1 MTRFLIIRICMIAAL
16 WSGVAAAQ
24 PVIQVRAAEHP
35 GYSRLIVP
43 LPGDATWVISQ
54 DGAVSTVVFP
64 GLRAEFDLS
73 GVFNRM
79 PRTRVVAL
87 ASRNTALGTA
97 LDLTLTCSCEV
108 NAERIGSRFLAIDVS
123 RETSANATTAARRV
137 LNPFAMQNEGAEA
150 SPPKPAAEQNAEA
163 QDISEHALTE
173 VSEAAPTDVPE
184 PDAEMTEM
192 TPSAANDTPSTIAP
206 MTGTKKADAPLTQ
219 VQRDLRA
226 QFANAAA
233 EGLLQL
239 AEPQAPP
246 LSFHTQDSAAPDPA
260 RDADDAADADS
271 ANSDDAPQTPTLAQL
286 AARLADAQINTRL
299 PLAVANITE
308 EAAETR
314 PACNSDMALNVARWG
329 SGLPM
334 VEEIGMMRRDVV
346 SEYGTVD
353 TEAVADLA
361 RLYLLNGFGREAKA
375 VLSLVSG
382 APRDHDLLAEL
393 ADVIEGQPVPSD
405 GVLARSGD
413 CEGRISMWRAV
424 AGFEMLDRE
433 TERGDAILR
442 AFSELPPELRR
453 IAGQNIASRS
463 LDDGRIE
470 AAASI
475 LEILDRTPG
484 SRGALENIAR
494 AELSNELGEVR
505 RATTLIAD
513 VESTNVAERR
523 EALLL
528 RARHVLDENSEVP
541 GNLISD
547 LAIEQRLLRGTEEA
561 VTISLVMAELET
573 KRGQPFA
580 ALDILEQDH
589 VIRAA
594 PVPEAARKILDE
606 VDPASLSEGDYVRL
620 VARGTKY
627 LGRDRFSETL
637 RTGFARELNARGL
650 PNMALKILTGSNA
663 MPTAEQ
669 RLLRAELQIALSMPN
684 DTLETL
690 ADMRQ
695 TEAAQLRSRAHILL
709 GSPAGAFQSLADL
722 PRSDPQRNKFAA
734 LSQNW
739 DEIKPTALS
748 APLRSFA
755 ASFSPE
761 DYGNAEAKQEPPDV
775 AAPVEGDANGSYSRV
790 AHVSDVSALAPSKPR
805 DLPSDAPHG
814 SEISLTKLK
823 DALASTIELRRNA
836 NRLSNELR

>member
-1 MTRFLIIRICMIAAL
+1 MTRFLTIRICLIAAL
-16 WSGVAAAQ
+16 WSGAAAAQ

-54 DGAVSTVVFP
+54 DGPVSTVVFP

-123 RETSANATTAARRV
+123 RETSANAPTAARRV
-137 LNPFAMQNEGAEA
+137 LNPFAVQDEGAEA
-150 SPPKPAAEQNAEA
+150 PPSKPAAEQSADAQEIAEPT
-163 QDISEHALTE
+163 QSD
-173 VSEAAPTDVPE
+173 VSEAALADRPRS
-184 PDAEMTEM
+184 DAEMAEM
-192 TPSAANDTPSTIAP
+192 KPSAANGTPNTMPST
-206 MTGTKKADAPLTQ
+206 TTTKTTEADAPLTQ

-239 AEPQAPP
+239 AEPQVTPP
-246 LSFHTQDSAAPDPA
+246 STYMQEQTVPDQVQG
-260 RDADDAADADS
+260 ADQAEDE
-271 ANSDDAPQTPTLAQL
+271 NEEQGDDTAQTPTLAQL
-286 AARLADAQINTRL
+286 AARLADAQIKTRL
-299 PLAVANITE
+299 PLAVSDIAAET
-308 EAAETR
+308 AETR

-375 VLSLVSG
+375 VLSLASG

-453 IAGQNIASRS
+453 IAGQNIASRA

-523 EALLL
+523 EALLM
-528 RARHVLDENSEVP
+528 RARSVLDESSEVP

-547 LAIEQRLLRGTEEA
+547 LAIEQRLLRGTDEA

-573 KRGQPFA
+573 RRGQPFV

-594 PVPEAARKILDE
+594 PIPEAARKILDE
-606 VDPASLSEGDYVRL
+606 MDPASLSEGDYVRL

-627 LGRDRFSETL
+627 LGRDGFSETL
-637 RTGFARELNARGL
+637 RTGFARELNMRGL
-650 PNMALKILTGSNA
+650 PNMALEILKASKA

-669 RLLRAELQIALSMPN
+669 RLLRAELEIALSMPR
-684 DTLETL
+684 DALETL
-690 ADMRQ
+690 ADMRG
-695 TEAAQLRSRAHILL
+695 TETAQLRSHAHLLL

-722 PRSDPQRNKFAA
+722 PQSNPQRNKFAA

-739 DEIKPTALS
+739 SEVKPDALPS
-748 APLRSFA
+748 SFRGFA
-755 ASFSPE
+755 ASFSLE
-761 DYGNAEAKQEPPDV
+761 AAENADIQQSGLEGAATDESEAIGQPAQAISDKSQVPATGSNRAGRSEGE
-775 AAPVEGDANGSYSRV
+775 VEI
-790 AHVSDVSALAPSKPR
+790 K
-805 DLPSDAPHG
+805 
-814 SEISLTKLK
+814 LTSLK
-823 DALASTIELRRNA
+823 DALASTIELRRAASN
-836 NRLSNELR
+836 LSDELR